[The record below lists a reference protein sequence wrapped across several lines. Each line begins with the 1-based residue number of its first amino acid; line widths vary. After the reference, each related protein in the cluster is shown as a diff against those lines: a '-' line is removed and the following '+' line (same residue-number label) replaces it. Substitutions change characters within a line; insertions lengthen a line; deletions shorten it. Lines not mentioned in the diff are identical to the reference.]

1 MKKIDRLWETKKLV
15 TVNTPDLNEQ
25 EAYIEQ
31 IEREKALSDDNLKAY
46 VKMAND
52 RQLRICNLEREK
64 EEAVNI
70 LIDLVSSKEYTAYC
84 ACMDNGWGEKY
95 SLKEARDEIKKEVA
109 FLESITGKTWQELTE
124 EWG

>member
-1 MKKIDRLWETKKLV
+1 MEKIERYRQVFSGDIINLKTNKPEFLLSYCIVDEKAL
-15 TVNTPDLNEQ
+15 TVQ

-31 IEREKALSDDNLKAY
+31 
-46 VKMAND
+46 
-52 RQLRICNLEREK
+52 LERGK

-84 ACMDNGWGEKY
+84 AYMDNGWGEKN

-109 FLESITGKTWQELTE
+109 FLESITGKTWQELKE
-124 EWG
+124 KRG